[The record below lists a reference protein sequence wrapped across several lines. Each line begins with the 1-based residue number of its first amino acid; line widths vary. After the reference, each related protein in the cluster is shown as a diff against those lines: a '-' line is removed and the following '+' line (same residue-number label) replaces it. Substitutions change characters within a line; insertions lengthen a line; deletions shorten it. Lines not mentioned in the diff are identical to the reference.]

1 MEDLFVESGHASVNK
16 HDETLCGDSY
26 SIIRNKDKT
35 TIVLSDGLGS
45 GVKANILSTLTA
57 TMLSTMVSRKLPID
71 ECVETVASTLPMCKV
86 RHLSYSTFTVLEIEG
101 NRARLVQY
109 DNPPAIFIRNGKR
122 YRYPTSVH
130 FVGEKEIHE
139 SNILLQEGDIIVLMS
154 DGVTNAG
161 VGKLR
166 PDGWEDEG
174 ITAFIEEWSQK
185 ENSAKRLAGIIG
197 NACMSLSMDSPDDDI
212 TTLVFTVRRRQA
224 VNVMIGP
231 PGKKEDDPKVFK
243 LFFAK
248 EGKHVV
254 CGGSTAHAVSRYLNK
269 PLVLIPES
277 GTETIPA
284 IAAMAGVDLVTE
296 GVLTLQKV
304 VEIAKRYAENN
315 LESININQNKDGAS
329 LIAEMLFEQATDI
342 NIFFGTAVN
351 QAHDSLDIGSS
362 TKLALVK
369 TLAQCLTDM
378 GKNVKLSMC

>member
-1 MEDLFVESGHASVNK
+1 MENLFIESGHASVNK
-16 HDETLCGDSY
+16 HDESLCGDSY
-26 SIIRNKDKT
+26 SIIRNKNKT

-57 TMLSTMVSRKLPID
+57 TMLSTMVSRELPID

-174 ITAFIEEWSQK
+174 ITEFLEEWSKK
-185 ENSAKRLAGIIG
+185 ESSAKRLAAIIG

-212 TTLVFTVRRRQA
+212 TTLVFTVRKRRA

-231 PGKKEDDPKVFK
+231 PGNKEDDAKIFK

-248 EGKHVV
+248 EGKHVI

-284 IAAMAGVDLVTE
+284 IAALDGVDLVTE

-304 VEIAKRYAENN
+304 VEVAKRYAENN
-315 LESININQNKDGAS
+315 LESIQINQNKDGAS

-351 QAHDSLDIGSS
+351 QAHDTLDIGGS
-362 TKLALVK
+362 TKLTLVK
-369 TLAQCLTDM
+369 ALAQCLTDM